1 MSGLLTLGIAVLVS
15 FLIACAIYLTG
26 RLIGAKGEKTPG
38 KLDPYACG
46 EDYPPEKFQY
56 RVHLVY
62 YAIFFTL
69 LETAG
74 VIVFTSSFSDPL
86 YALIYM
92 VFLVVAALLVLYR
105 R

>member
-1 MSGLLTLGIAVLVS
+1 VSGLTTLGLALLIS
-15 FLIACAIYLTG
+15 FLIACATYLTG
-26 RLIGAKGEKTPG
+26 RIIAAKGKKTPD
-38 KLDPYACG
+38 KIEPYACG
-46 EDYPPEKFQY
+46 EDYPPEKFQF

-74 VIVFTSSFSDPL
+74 VIVFTSSFSNPV
-86 YALIYM
+86 YAVMYM
-92 VFLVVAALLVLYR
+92 VFLIVAALLALYR

>member
-15 FLIACAIYLTG
+15 FLVACATYLTG
-26 RLIGAKGEKTPG
+26 RMIGAMGEKTPA

-46 EDYPPEKFQY
+46 EEYPAEKFQH

-74 VIVFTSSFSDPL
+74 VIVFTSSFSNPL

-92 VFLVVAALLVLYR
+92 LFLVVAALLALYR

>member
-1 MSGLLTLGIAVLVS
+1 MSGLLALGLAVLVS
-15 FLIACAIYLTG
+15 FLVACAVYLTG
-26 RLIGAKGEKTPG
+26 RAIGARGKVTPD

-46 EDYPPEKFQY
+46 ETFPPEKFQY

-74 VIVFTSSFSDPL
+74 VIVFTSSFGSPL
-86 YALIYM
+86 YALIYVM
-92 VFLVVAALLVLYR
+92 FLLVAALLVLYKK
-105 R
+105 

>member
-1 MSGLLTLGIAVLVS
+1 MSGLTTLALAFIIS
-15 FLIACAIYLTG
+15 FLIACATYLTG
-26 RLIGAKGEKTPG
+26 RAIAVKGKKTPD
-38 KLDPYACG
+38 KLEPYACG
-46 EDYPPEKFQY
+46 EDYPPEKFQF

-74 VIVFTSSFSDPL
+74 VIVFTSSFSNPA
-86 YALIYM
+86 YAITYM
-92 VFLVVAALLVLYR
+92 VFLVVAALLALYR